1 MTQTI
6 SIASRRYGDL
16 RVVAPVCA
24 AHFLSHYYMLILAPL
39 FAFIRADYGVSY
51 TDLAL
56 ALTAFNLVSA
66 VVQTPMG
73 FLVDRVGPRTVLM
86 AGVALGAGAFVVAGL
101 VNSYIVFVAMFA
113 VAGLGNTVYHPAD
126 YSLLSDHASPARIS
140 QIFSYH
146 TFAGILGGAVA
157 PATLLAMQSQFGWRG
172 AFVGAGILGFVV
184 LALLFAERSVP
195 AAAVERRRAKP
206 AESDGAAKSQ
216 GKNQDQ
222 SQDQGWRLLLS
233 APIILNLCF
242 FVLIS
247 LMGGIS
253 SFFVVAL
260 AALYDT
266 PPTLANAALTAS
278 LLMNALGVLV
288 GGILATRTTR
298 HALVAALGLAGS
310 SVGTGLVAVVG
321 FSAPALIVLMGF
333 AGLCV
338 GIASPSRDMLV
349 RAVTPLGAY
358 GRVFG
363 FVSSGFNIGAMIAP
377 TIYAML
383 MDHGQPRAVFLFSA
397 FASIV
402 CIFTVAFG
410 LSGREQRDPVPVH

>member
-1 MTQTI
+1 MTQAV
-6 SIASRRYGDL
+6 SVSARRFGEM

-39 FAFIRADYGVSY
+39 FAFIRADYNVSY
-51 TDLAL
+51 TDLGF

-73 FLVDRVGPRTVLM
+73 FLVDRVGARMVLM
-86 AGVALGAGAFVVAGL
+86 VGVALGAAAFAVAGL
-101 VNSYIVFVAMFA
+101 VNSFAVFVAMFA

-126 YSLLSDHASPARIS
+126 YSLLSDHATPARIS

-157 PATLLAMQSQFGWRG
+157 PATLLVMQSHFGWRG
-172 AFVGAGILGFVV
+172 AFVGAAILGFAV
-184 LALLFAERSVP
+184 LALLFAERSAPVAEL
-195 AAAVERRRAKP
+195 AAERRRAKP
-206 AESDGAAKSQ
+206 SESGAPAKS
-216 GKNQDQ
+216 D
-222 SQDQGWRLLLS
+222 DHGWRLLLS

-242 FVLIS
+242 FILIS

-260 AALYDT
+260 GSLYNTT
-266 PPTLANAALTAS
+266 PALANGALTAS

-288 GGILATRTTR
+288 GGLVATRTSR
-298 HALVAALGLAGS
+298 HAVVAGLGLAGS
-310 SVGTGLVAVVG
+310 SIGTALVALVG
-321 FSAPALIVLMGF
+321 FSAPALVLLMGF
-333 AGLCV
+333 AGLTV

-349 RAVTPLGAY
+349 RAVTPAGAY

-377 TIYAML
+377 TIYGML
-383 MDHGQPRAVFLFSA
+383 MDHGQPQAVFLFSA
-397 FASIV
+397 FCSVI

-410 LSGREQRDPVPVH
+410 LSGREQREPSIVH